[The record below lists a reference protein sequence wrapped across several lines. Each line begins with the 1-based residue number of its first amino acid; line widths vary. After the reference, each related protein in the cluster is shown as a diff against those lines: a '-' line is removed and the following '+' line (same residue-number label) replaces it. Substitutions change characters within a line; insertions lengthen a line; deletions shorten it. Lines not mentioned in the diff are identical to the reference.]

1 MLSCTHVLTCR
12 GTRCWAH
19 CAWAGRGGGGGGGG
33 GGALL
38 VINNTQTCGGGGKRG
53 CSQTE
58 GAVLSQIRLHII
70 SVFSKTFMLHHCNAL
85 EMNLLA
91 PKTPLL
97 LKAKARERLCL
108 RPGPYQ
114 PKGKIL
120 QWTPTDPP
128 SSSLVPSPLHPPSLP
143 PPLSPQIDQT
153 PRKASSRTQTSAK
166 GFKDVVLPGSSGC
179 RGGSSGAFQVPS
191 GRLASLSI
199 VLPSAV

>member
-108 RPGPYQ
+108 RPGAINLKEKSCNGRQ
-114 PKGKIL
+114 L
-120 QWTPTDPP
+120 TPLPP
-128 SSSLVPSPLHPPSLP
+128 LSCPHLHPPSLP

-191 GRLASLSI
+191 GRLASLSML
-199 VLPSAV
+199 LPSAV